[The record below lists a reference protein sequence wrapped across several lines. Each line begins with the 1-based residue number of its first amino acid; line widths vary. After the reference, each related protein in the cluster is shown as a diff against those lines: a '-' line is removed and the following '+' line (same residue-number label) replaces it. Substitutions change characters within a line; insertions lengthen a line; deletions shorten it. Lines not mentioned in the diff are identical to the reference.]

1 MLIFPAIDIING
13 KAVRLTKGE
22 YDSVKTYSDMPTEVA
37 KGFFEK
43 GAKCLHLVDLDG
55 AKTGQTDNF
64 STVEQIVKSTSAFVE
79 IGGGVRDE
87 ERIERYL
94 GVGVGRVILG
104 TVAIKNPSL
113 LKSAV
118 KKYGSK
124 IAVGVDVKNG
134 YVATDGWLALSGQKG
149 VELVRNLRNEGVETV
164 IYTDIARD
172 GMLQGTNMNA
182 YEELSKIDG
191 INIMASGGIT
201 TLEEVEKL
209 KNMNIYGAILGKA
222 IYENRISLSDALM
235 VARSEKIC

>member
-37 KGFFEK
+37 KGFLEK

-118 KKYGSK
+118 KKYGNK

-149 VELVRNLRNEGVETV
+149 VELVRTVRNEGVETV

-172 GMLQGTNMNA
+172 GMLAGTNMTV
-182 YEELSKIDG
+182 YEELSKISG

-201 TLEEVEKL
+201 TLDEIEKL
-209 KNMNIYGAILGKA
+209 RNMNIYGAILGKA

>member
-1 MLIFPAIDIING
+1 M
-13 KAVRLTKGE
+13 RLTKGE
-22 YDSVKTYSDMPTEVA
+22 YDSVKTYSDMPTKVA

-118 KKYGSK
+118 KKYGNK

-172 GMLQGTNMNA
+172 GMLQGTNMTA

-201 TLEEVEKL
+201 TLDEIEKL
-209 KNMNIYGAILGKA
+209 RNMNIYGAILGKA